1 MQDALVLTVLGM
13 GTVIVVLYII
23 SLMIRLNGRL
33 VASRSAKAAPA
44 PAATKAAAPAAAPAA
59 AAPAPVVDDAKTIAV
74 IAAAVAA
81 YLGTSPANLV
91 VRPIS
96 VSNNWSYV
104 GRIENTRSL

>member
-44 PAATKAAAPAAAPAA
+44 PAATPPTPADKPG
-59 AAPAPVVDDAKTIAV
+59 PPSKEGSIFFP
-74 IAAAVAA
+74 
-81 YLGTSPANLV
+81 GCLV
-91 VRPIS
+91 WLVFMPI
-96 VSNNWSYV
+96 VLLICIYH
-104 GRIENTRSL
+104 GIDMFR

>member
-23 SLMIRLNGRL
+23 SLMIRLTGKI
-33 VASRSAKAAPA
+33 VASKAPKAAPA
-44 PAATKAAAPAAAPAA
+44 PAATKAAPAAAPAA

>member
-13 GTVIVVLYII
+13 GVVIIVLYII
-23 SLMIRLNGRL
+23 SLMIRLTGKI
-33 VASRSAKAAPA
+33 VSSRPAKAAPA
-44 PAATKAAAPAAAPAA
+44 PAATKAAPAAAPAA
-59 AAPAPVVDDAKTIAV
+59 AAAAPVVDDAKTIAV